1 MKVVVQMVNVKVKK
15 VVGYVRVSSDSQ
27 IDNTSVQEQKE
38 RIKAYC
44 VSQGW
49 ELTKFFIDEGKSGS
63 TIDRVGYQNMI
74 EYTMNPE
81 KEITGIVVLKA
92 DRIHRSLKNL
102 LFLIQDQL
110 EPAKIAFV
118 SVQEKFD
125 TSTPQGMLFLQ
136 MVGSFG
142 EFERKQINERTRS
155 GRIATAKKEK
165 YAGGSPA
172 YAYEVLNGNIVLN
185 DTKAGVVQRIFE
197 EFVEGSTM
205 YKIAGR
211 LNKEGIPT
219 KQGSVWKV
227 PQIKNILTN
236 ETYTGVNTYNGPKEK
251 NHIIQKNV
259 FPRIISKQ
267 LFNKAQYILNTK
279 S

>member
-1 MKVVVQMVNVKVKK
+1 VVSVVNVKVKK
-15 VVGYVRVSSDSQ
+15 VVGYARISSDSQ
-27 IDNTSVQEQKE
+27 IDNTSIQEQKE

-49 ELTKFFIDEGKSGS
+49 KLVQFYVDQGKSGS
-63 TIDRVGYQNMI
+63 TTERQGYQNAI
-74 EYTMNPE
+74 DYIMNPDHDV
-81 KEITGIVVLKA
+81 TGLVVLKA
-92 DRIHRSLKNL
+92 DRVHRSLKNL

-110 EPAKIAFV
+110 EPVGIAFI

-142 EFERKQINERTRS
+142 EFERKTINERTRS
-155 GRIATAKKEK
+155 GRLATAKNNK

-172 YAYEVLNGNIVLN
+172 YGYQVTSGKITLNEVQA
-185 DTKAGVVQRIFE
+185 DVVHMIFKE
-197 EFVEGSTM
+197 YSEGSTM
-205 YKIAGR
+205 YKIASK
-211 LNKEGIPT
+211 LNKAGIPT
-219 KQGSVWKV
+219 KQGSTWKV

-236 ETYTGVNTYNGPKEK
+236 DTYTGMNTYNGTKEQ
-251 NHIIQKNV
+251 NQIIQKDV
-259 FPRIISKQ
+259 FPRIVSKQ
-267 LFNKAQYILNTK
+267 LFNKVQSILNTK

>member
-1 MKVVVQMVNVKVKK
+1 MVNVKVKQ
-15 VVGYVRVSSDSQ
+15 VVGYARISSDSQ
-27 IDNTSVQEQKE
+27 IDNTSIQEQKE
-38 RIKAYC
+38 RIKAFC

-49 ELTKFFIDEGKSGS
+49 ILAGFFIDEGKSGS
-63 TIDRVGYQNMI
+63 TTERQGYKTAI
-74 EYTMNPE
+74 EFSLNPDND
-81 KEITGIVVLKA
+81 ITGLVVLKA

-110 EPAKIAFV
+110 EPAGIAFV

-142 EFERKQINERTRS
+142 EFERKTINERTKS
-155 GRIATAKKEK
+155 GRVATARNNK

-172 YAYEVLNGNIVLN
+172 FGYQVMNGSVTVNATQA
-185 DTKAGVVQRIFE
+185 DVVKMIFTE
-197 EFVEGSTM
+197 YFEGSSM
-205 YKIAGR
+205 YKIAEK
-211 LNKEGIPT
+211 LNKAGVPT

-227 PQIKNILTN
+227 PQIKNILMN
-236 ETYTGVNTYNGPKEK
+236 ETYTGTNMYNGTKE
-251 NHIIQKNV
+251 NNRIVQKDV
-259 FPRIISKQ
+259 FPRIVSKQ
-267 LFNKAQYILNTK
+267 LFNKVQSILNTK